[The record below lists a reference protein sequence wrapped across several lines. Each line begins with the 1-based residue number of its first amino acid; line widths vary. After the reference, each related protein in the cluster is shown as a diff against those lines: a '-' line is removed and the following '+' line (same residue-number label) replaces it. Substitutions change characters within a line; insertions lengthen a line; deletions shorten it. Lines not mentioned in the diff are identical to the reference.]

1 MTACANSLVA
11 LWAFKSFP
19 LKREILN
26 RFFAVEQYQKSR
38 SQLSWQHASD
48 LLRFSRATFVWMSPS
63 MTRVGDLIACYCCC
77 RYTLSDDSMGEQ
89 VRSQPIVTNRSE
101 ISRSTSNCVETLTLL
116 FTKLHLE
123 PYQSQTE
130 VCLQRTRLRR
140 DYHSQKK
147 KRGENKLYC
156 SCQHFILSEF
166 LLYKCLTICKHTH
179 TKTHAHIRRHWTVH
193 VYAHALQFFS
203 PVKDVGKPVRLSQRK
218 AHLFIYL
225 SSE

>member
-1 MTACANSLVA
+1 MA
-11 LWAFKSFP
+11 
-19 LKREILN
+19 
-26 RFFAVEQYQKSR
+26 
-38 SQLSWQHASD
+38 
-48 LLRFSRATFVWMSPS
+48 
-63 MTRVGDLIACYCCC
+63 RVDDLIAYCCC

-89 VRSQPIVTNRSE
+89 VRSQPIVTNRSK
-101 ISRSTSNCVETLTLL
+101 INGGTRNYVETLTLL

-130 VCLQRTRLRR
+130 VCLQQAWLRK

-156 SCQHFILSEF
+156 SCQNFILSEF
-166 LLYKCLTICKHTH
+166 LLYKCLTICKHKHTPTQRHTLKYTSTKKIKKKYTSVHTH
-179 TKTHAHIRRHWTVH
+179 NEI
-193 VYAHALQFFS
+193 F

-218 AHLFIYL
+218 ANLFIYL